1 MVHSS
6 NEQGRGSAVGV
17 AGMIWAFAFATLGA
31 VLCAA
36 AVLAFLGVAQVRL
49 SGAAAIERDGLA
61 TGARAPSWSL
71 ADSAGAVHTSP
82 PALSLQLVV
91 FADHS
96 LKSFPSVAE
105 GLRELVAE
113 DGGLEIVLLLRQPS
127 PMAEPVLAELGL
139 SAVTVLVGSP
149 ALYADY
155 NVRVGPFLIFVD
167 SAGQVRASSLVNYSW
182 QVAKLRQLAGL
193 PVAAA
198 QR

>member
-1 MVHSS
+1 M
-6 NEQGRGSAVGV
+6 GV
-17 AGMIWAFAFATLGA
+17 AAMIWAVGFTAIGS

-36 AVLAFLGVAQVRL
+36 AVLAFLGIAQVRL

-71 ADSAGAVHTSP
+71 ADSARVVHTSP
-82 PALSLQLVV
+82 PALPLQLVI

-96 LKSFPSVAE
+96 LKSFPSVAD

-113 DGGLEIVLLLRQPS
+113 DPGLEIVLLLRRPNA
-127 PMAEPVLAELGL
+127 MAEPVLAELGL
-139 SAVTVLVGSP
+139 GAVTVLAGSP

-198 QR
+198 RR